1 MEPITYESDNC
12 YKALVDSSVAEIS
25 KNNVFGSLQVV
36 AKSAPTA
43 KDFVDYCT
51 QAEVAYKR
59 DYKCSVLP
67 NPYRSAKSVL
77 VTALCHNIDIS
88 NKGKSE
94 LQAEIKETKQKLT
107 TAKSPTFTEFAE
119 ALTKLTKM
127 VDSLT
132 EEGKIRAV
140 QEIRAVF
147 L

>member
-12 YKALVDSSVAEIS
+12 YKALVDSSASDIL

-36 AKSAPTA
+36 AKSAPTS

-59 DYKCSVLP
+59 DYECSVLP

-77 VTALCHNIDIS
+77 ITALRHNIDVS

-94 LQAEIKETKQKLT
+94 LQAEIKEAKQKLT
-107 TAKSPTFTEFAE
+107 TVKPPTFTEFAE
-119 ALTKLTKM
+119 TLVKLTKM
-127 VDSLT
+127 VDSLS
-132 EEGKIRAV
+132 EEEKIRAK
-140 QEIRAVF
+140 QEIRVIF

>member
-51 QAEVAYKR
+51 QAEIAYKR
-59 DYKCSVLP
+59 DYKCTVLP

-77 VTALCHNIDIS
+77 VTALRHNIDIS

-107 TAKSPTFTEFAE
+107 TAKLPDYSEFTEALVKLAE
-119 ALTKLTKM
+119 I
-127 VDSLT
+127 VGSLT
-132 EEGKIRAV
+132 EEGKIKAK
-140 QEIRAVF
+140 QEIKTIF